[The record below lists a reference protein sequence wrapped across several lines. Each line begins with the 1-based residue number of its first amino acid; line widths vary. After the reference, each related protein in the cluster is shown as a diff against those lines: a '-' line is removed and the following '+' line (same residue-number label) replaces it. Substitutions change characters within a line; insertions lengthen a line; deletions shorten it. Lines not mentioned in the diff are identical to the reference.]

1 MGGAGYCSMFKL
13 VGRTIGPAQP
23 AFWRPESSPV
33 AGCRFRETHVRILP
47 SYMEAECTVSGT
59 ANCAGLSVPNF
70 MLRQEESSSCSCMLL
85 LSPLDS
91 STQSSAR
98 ILPSYMEA
106 ECTVS
111 GTANCAGLSV
121 PNFMLRQEESSSC
134 SCMLLLN
141 TLQTPFP
148 LRLRHPVLRP
158 DLAILYGS

>member
-1 MGGAGYCSMFKL
+1 MLGVYGEEGGVMGGAGYCSMFKL

-70 MLRQEESSSCSCMLL
+70 MLRQEESSS
-85 LSPLDS
+85 
-91 STQSSAR
+91 
-98 ILPSYMEA
+98 Y
-106 ECTVS
+106 
-111 GTANCAGLSV
+111 
-121 PNFMLRQEESSSC
+121 

-148 LRLRHPVLRP
+148 LRLLHPVLRP

>member
-1 MGGAGYCSMFKL
+1 MLGVYGEEGGVMGVAGYCSMFKL

-85 LSPLDS
+85 L
-91 STQSSAR
+91 
-98 ILPSYMEA
+98 
-106 ECTVS
+106 
-111 GTANCAGLSV
+111 
-121 PNFMLRQEESSSC
+121 
-134 SCMLLLN
+134 N

-148 LRLRHPVLRP
+148 LRLLHPVLRP

>member
-1 MGGAGYCSMFKL
+1 MY
-13 VGRTIGPAQP
+13 IQP

-85 LSPLDS
+85 L
-91 STQSSAR
+91 
-98 ILPSYMEA
+98 
-106 ECTVS
+106 
-111 GTANCAGLSV
+111 
-121 PNFMLRQEESSSC
+121 
-134 SCMLLLN
+134 N

-148 LRLRHPVLRP
+148 LRLLHPVLRP

>member
-1 MGGAGYCSMFKL
+1 MLGVYGEEGRVMGGAGYCSMFKL

-23 AFWRPESSPV
+23 AFWRPESSPA
-33 AGCRFRETHVRILP
+33 AGCRFRETHV
-47 SYMEAECTVSGT
+47 
-59 ANCAGLSVPNF
+59 
-70 MLRQEESSSCSCMLL
+70 
-85 LSPLDS
+85 
-91 STQSSAR
+91 R

-148 LRLRHPVLRP
+148 LRLLHPVLRP

>member
-1 MGGAGYCSMFKL
+1 
-13 VGRTIGPAQP
+13 
-23 AFWRPESSPV
+23 
-33 AGCRFRETHVRILP
+33 
-47 SYMEAECTVSGT
+47 MEAECTVSGT

-148 LRLRHPVLRP
+148 LRLLHPSSAR
-158 DLAILYGS
+158 ILPSYMEAECTVSGTANCAGILFRWINSSASQAT